1 MKQQLY
7 FHVVAWTRQSTE
19 DPIFLFGDL
28 SETQLKR
35 QFVRPY
41 RSGGKLHLGQR
52 VLNAAELMGARI
64 IETVEPKAEALKA
77 MQERSLRQIDEVNSH
92 TSWEYW
98 VSTGYGW
105 DDEDIAYAGNDVTTR
120 YVNGRPGSP
129 SLSYQIV
136 HSHWLRVV
144 GAGLVLLAIS
154 A

>member
-1 MKQQLY
+1 MKQQIY

-41 RSGGKLHLGQR
+41 RIGGKLHLGQR
-52 VLNAAELMGARI
+52 VLNAAELTRVMI
-64 IETVEPKAEALKA
+64 IETLEPKAEVLKA
-77 MQERSLRQIDEVNSH
+77 LQERSLRQIEEVNLH

-105 DDEDIAYAGNDVTTR
+105 DDDDITYAGNDVTAR
-120 YVNGRPGSP
+120 YVRGRPGSP
-129 SLSYQIV
+129 SLLYQIA